1 MRRTIALL
9 LVLGLAIGLA
19 ACTPAATP
27 VGQGSQPAQPDAAS
41 TTPPAAVQETVP
53 AEPSAPVALRVYY
66 AYPEKLQPVAR
77 TVPHTTAVLKAALL
91 QLLAGPT
98 PAEKALGMTSQI
110 PAATRLRGVTVK
122 ANVAVVDLTSAF
134 GTGGGTLSMTN
145 RIAQVVYTCTQFQGI
160 DAVTFLMDGKPVD
173 ALGGEGIIID
183 QPQTRADF
191 EDSVPPILLE
201 TPALG
206 AVVHSPLKLAGTSNV
221 FEATHHVQL
230 IDAAGKVVWS
240 SVVHGSSGT
249 GTGGT
254 WTATAA
260 FTPSKAGAGKVRLY
274 ADSPKDGKPI
284 DVLVVPVVLAP

>member
-1 MRRTIALL
+1 MRRTIV

-19 ACTPAATP
+19 ACAPATAP
-27 VGQGSQPAQPDAAS
+27 VRPASQPAQQSAAA

-53 AEPSAPVALRVYY
+53 AEPSAPIALRVYY

-77 TVPHTTAVLKAALL
+77 SVEHTGAVLKAAL
-91 QLLAGPT
+91 QALLAGPT
-98 PAEKALGMTSQI
+98 AAERALGMSTQI
-110 PAATRLRGVTVK
+110 PSGTRLRGVAVK
-122 ANVAVVDLTSAF
+122 ANIAVVDLTSAF

-145 RIAQVVYTCTQFQGI
+145 RIAQVVYTCTQFKGI
-160 DAVTFLMDGKPVD
+160 EAVTFLMDGKPVE

-206 AVVHSPLKLAGTSNV
+206 AHVRSPLKLAGTSNV
-221 FEATHHVQL
+221 FEATHHVQV

-249 GTGGT
+249 GTRGT
-254 WTATAA
+254 WTATAS
-260 FTPSKAGAGKVRLY
+260 FTPTKTGSGKIRLY

-284 DVLVVPVVLAP
+284 DVVVVPIVIER